1 MIKSFVKF
9 KQWTGE
15 RLGAAKAT
23 LQTDDFQCMQ
33 METEKRLAEFEI
45 LYNVAKSTHVYLS
58 KRKVSPE
65 DNKIKMSA
73 LETFGQTLFRCGSER
88 DEYSDLGAVMA
99 KMGGAEKQISVFQT
113 EFSDVLK
120 DRYIAMLNGGLRLFK
135 EYSSLKKKLESRR
148 LDHDAKQTRVN
159 KAKKEKLE
167 WEHEYQAAKMK
178 YEETRQNLI
187 NKMVEIEDYE
197 GVHRS
202 ELRILLEAQY
212 SYHLKSLE
220 IIDSL
225 RKDWPMPTDD
235 GYANYDHTGYA
246 KSHRSTATY
255 LSSSDGGQES
265 DISKGSSFSGLHD
278 AKSQNKQPSLE
289 GSDGEEAYNASIV
302 PSFHSTAP
310 QAVPDAL
317 RKVVYPFNGEN
328 DDELTLRTGDIIR
341 VLNAVDDGWWLGEI
355 DQRRGIF
362 PVNYTEPTCETPPL
376 VPSKSIDDTTS
387 VANPFDKH
395 IDEPPVIN
403 NVSEPSIS
411 SDSTDCTGPLT
422 HVDVATSS
430 PCSISKDPHI
440 LSDHTIKVAN
450 SVTTNTNDSLRRS
463 VDISSVP
470 NVPYNNNN
478 NNNTNNNINN
488 NNNHNN
494 NNNMPEITMAPSQE
508 LSKPSSSLSDALK
521 LSAKHKSPPPPV
533 PSRSRE
539 FGRATNEALLATGIA
554 RS

>member
-255 LSSSDGGQES
+255 LS
-265 DISKGSSFSGLHD
+265 I
-278 AKSQNKQPSLE
+278 
-289 GSDGEEAYNASIV
+289 
-302 PSFHSTAP
+302 
-310 QAVPDAL
+310 PDAL

-376 VPSKSIDDTTS
+376 
-387 VANPFDKH
+387 
-395 IDEPPVIN
+395 
-403 NVSEPSIS
+403 
-411 SDSTDCTGPLT
+411 
-422 HVDVATSS
+422 
-430 PCSISKDPHI
+430 DPHI

-533 PSRSRE
+533 P
-539 FGRATNEALLATGIA
+539 
-554 RS
+554 